1 MKIIAAAF
9 VLGAV
14 WTNGHNVVTY
24 RIEKKYTPVYC
35 TCSLCTARHDD
46 GTTRPVLLKDV
57 CRVQIVTNRIVTN
70 IFDAERLLGPDQEG
84 YNPGAMYRYEIGKG
98 PFASERAWFYTLP
111 VPKGK
116 PQTVFDSTPWAD

>member
-1 MKIIAAAF
+1 MNIIAAAF

-14 WTNGHNVVTY
+14 WTNGNKVVTY
-24 RIEKKYTPVYC
+24 RIEEKYTPAYC

-46 GTTRPVLLKDV
+46 GTTRPVMLKDTYH
-57 CRVQIVTNRIVTN
+57 VQIVTNRIETD
-70 IFDAERLLGPDQEG
+70 IFNARYLLGPDEKG
-84 YNPGAMYRYEIGKG
+84 YNPGARYRSEIGKG
-98 PFASERAWFYTLP
+98 PFVSERAWFYTLP